1 MKGSVVLVP
10 FPFTDFSATKLR
22 PAIVLYENDSD
33 VVVAFISSR
42 IPAIMT
48 PADIPVSRSQPGFP
62 ATGLKTD
69 SVIRLDKIA
78 TIIRTRIVGRIGE
91 LPPELR
97 SRVNEKITGLY
108 RI

>member
-78 TIIRTRIVGRIGE
+78 TIIRTRVAGRIGE

>member
-22 PAIVLYENDSD
+22 PAVVLYENEYD
-33 VVVAFISSR
+33 VVVAFISSKM
-42 IPAIMT
+42 PAAMNT
-48 PADIPVSRSQPGFP
+48 AEIPVTGSQPGF
-62 ATGLKTD
+62 ASTGLKTD

-78 TIIRTRIVGRIGE
+78 TIIRTRVVGRIGE

-97 SRVNEKITGLY
+97 SLVNEKMAELY

>member
-1 MKGSVVLVP
+1 M
-10 FPFTDFSATKLR
+10 FPLTDFFATKLR

>member
-1 MKGSVVLVP
+1 MIPMLLLHSSLQRYRQSWPRPISLLHVHNR
-10 FPFTDFSATKLR
+10 DFR
-22 PAIVLYENDSD
+22 Q
-33 VVVAFISSR
+33 
-42 IPAIMT
+42 
-48 PADIPVSRSQPGFP
+48 PVK
-62 ATGLKTD
+62 KTD

-97 SRVNEKITGLY
+97 SRVNEKITELY

>member
-1 MKGSVVLVP
+1 
-10 FPFTDFSATKLR
+10 
-22 PAIVLYENDSD
+22 
-33 VVVAFISSR
+33 
-42 IPAIMT
+42 MT
-48 PADIPVSRSQPGFP
+48 PTDIPVSRSQPGFP

>member
-1 MKGSVVLVP
+1 MKGAVVLVP
-10 FPFTDFSATKLR
+10 FPFTDFTETKLR
-22 PAIVLYENDSD
+22 PAIVLYENDHD
-33 VVVAFISSR
+33 VVVAFISSK
-42 IPAIMT
+42 IPAAMT
-48 PADIPVSRSQPGFP
+48 PADIPVTRSQPGFP

-78 TIIRTRIVGRIGE
+78 TIIRTRIIGWIGE

-97 SRVNEKITGLY
+97 LQVNEKMAELY

>member
-1 MKGSVVLVP
+1 M
-10 FPFTDFSATKLR
+10 FPFTDFFAIKLR
-22 PAIVLYENDSD
+22 VAIVLYENDSD

>member
-10 FPFTDFSATKLR
+10 FPFTDFSAEKLR
-22 PAIVLYENDSD
+22 PAIVLYENDD
-33 VVVAFISSR
+33 DAVVAFISSKR
-42 IPAIMT
+42 PSVMIPT
-48 PADIPVSRSQPGFP
+48 GIPVLRSQQDFS

-78 TIIRTRIVGRIGE
+78 TIIRTRIAGRIGE
-91 LPPELR
+91 LPPEMR
-97 SRVNEKITGLY
+97 SMVNEKIVDLY

>member
-1 MKGSVVLVP
+1 L
-10 FPFTDFSATKLR
+10 FPLTDFFATKLR
-22 PAIVLYENDSD
+22 PAIVLQKNDSD